1 MPTGPC
7 TGPALAMPISSLR
20 RLTRLRDWLVPVA
33 LVLLLLSQSI
43 ALAHR
48 IVHAPGAHASTAR
61 AIGGLFAE
69 HTANDCRLFDQLAP
83 TDLAPMPVPAL
94 SFALDS
100 APSSITEQAVPIT
113 ARLRAFRARD
123 PPASLA

>member
-1 MPTGPC
+1 
-7 TGPALAMPISSLR
+7 MPIRSLR
-20 RLTRLRDWLVPVA
+20 RLTHLRDWLVPFA

-48 IVHAPGAHASTAR
+48 IVHAPGTVASTSRDTA
-61 AIGGLFAE
+61 GLFGD
-69 HTANDCRLFDQLAP
+69 HSANECRLFDQLAP
-83 TDLAPMPVPAL
+83 TDLAPVPVLAL

-100 APSSITEQAVPIT
+100 FPAPVAEQAVPIT